1 MKQLWLHSVR
11 LYLKIGLFFYFK
23 KITVVNADK
32 VPKDG
37 AVLLLA
43 NHQNAL
49 LDALLIATNS
59 GRFSYF
65 LTRASVFNN
74 KLISKILKSL
84 LMIPVY
90 RIRDGWG
97 NLTKNNS
104 VFSSTA
110 KLLSKQK
117 AIVIFPEGSHNLKR
131 TVRPLSKGF
140 TRIIFETLND
150 FPDTKITLVP
160 VGVNFV
166 HAERFADSTLL
177 NFGNAIV
184 VDANS
189 TKSASELKET
199 IFKELCQLTTH
210 INSDDYDETLKKL
223 EHLNVDFLNP
233 DAVNTCIA
241 SNFKTCKAV
250 KKESNTFKK
259 LFKVLLIINLFL
271 PYLLWKKVFQPK
283 INEIE
288 FTSTFRFAIAISVV
302 PIFLV
307 LIMVLLSLT
316 IGVKF
321 AIMYLLNVLVLTL
334 LAVKL

>member
-1 MKQLWLHSVR
+1 M
-11 LYLKIGLFFYFK
+11 
-23 KITVVNADK
+23 
-32 VPKDG
+32 
-37 AVLLLA
+37 
-43 NHQNAL
+43 
-49 LDALLIATNS
+49 
-59 GRFSYF
+59 
-65 LTRASVFNN
+65 
-74 KLISKILKSL
+74 
-84 LMIPVY
+84 
-90 RIRDGWG
+90 
-97 NLTKNNS
+97 
-104 VFSSTA
+104 
-110 KLLSKQK
+110 
-117 AIVIFPEGSHNLKR
+117 
-131 TVRPLSKGF
+131 
-140 TRIIFETLND
+140 
-150 FPDTKITLVP
+150 
-160 VGVNFV
+160 
-166 HAERFADSTLL
+166 
-177 NFGNAIV
+177 

-250 KKESNTFKK
+250 KKESNT
-259 LFKVLLIINLFL
+259 FKVLLIINLFL